1 MSLSDIMSGSGL
13 HLFAEIGLVLFLLLF
28 AGVLVYTF
36 ARRNRDTFERAR
48 HAPLDDAPAAPPSAP
63 ENRHDA
69 A

>member
-36 ARRNRDTFERAR
+36 AKRNREVFERAR
-48 HAPLDDAPAAPPSAP
+48 HAPLDDAPAVRPPSLGDAP
-63 ENRHDA
+63 
-69 A
+69 